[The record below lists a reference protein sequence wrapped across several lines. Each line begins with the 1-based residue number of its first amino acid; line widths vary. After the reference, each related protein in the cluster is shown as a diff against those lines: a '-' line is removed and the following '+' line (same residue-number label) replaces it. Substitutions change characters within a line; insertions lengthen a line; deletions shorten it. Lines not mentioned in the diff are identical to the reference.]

1 MIYWRISALFLF
13 LPLWAAAQQNELPA
27 KVTWGDELK
36 EPSGSYIH
44 KVVSAGTSGFYAIRR
59 KGNDANP
66 GGEVFFEYY
75 DIDGK
80 LKRTESYELKYSGK
94 KLDYEDFILLNGQL
108 YLLVSFNN
116 QAKSKNYLFYQKIN
130 NRLQSSGD
138 LVKIGE
144 VDAINRYREGAF
156 DVSISRDSSHMLV
169 YTQLPSKKD
178 EPERFSLQVFDNQ
191 FKELWNKSVA
201 LPYGDDNFAVEEYRI
216 DDNGNVYLLGVI
228 YQDRSRMRRQGKP
241 TYQYTII
248 AYSQQGQD
256 VQEVRVDLK
265 DKFITDLTFR
275 PQRDGNLVC
284 AGFFSEKNNYSIK
297 GTYYL
302 RMNALT
308 KEVLQ
313 STTKTFDLDFLT
325 EYMTQGASER
335 AREAEERGDKDRAP
349 ELYRYNLDELILR
362 SDGGAVLVAE
372 QYFVRE
378 RMYRY
383 WDGTIR
389 YDYYY
394 YYNDIIVVNVRPD
407 GEIEWT
413 TRIPKRQETMNDEGM
428 YSSYAM
434 ATVRDRFY
442 FIYNDN
448 MRNITSEGD
457 RGNRYNLNSRN
468 AVVAIT
474 EVRKDGAQTTFPLFA
489 NNDADIITRPKVCR
503 QTGSRRMLVYGERGR
518 NFRFARLE
526 FQ

>member
-1 MIYWRISALFLF
+1 MKFWPITALLLF
-13 LPLWAAAQQNELPA
+13 LPLWTYAQQFEMPA

-36 EPSGSYIH
+36 EPSGSSIY
-44 KVVSAGTSGFYAIRR
+44 KVVSAGANGFYALRR
-59 KGNDANP
+59 KGNDYNP
-66 GGEVFFEYY
+66 GGELFFEFY

-80 LKRTESYELKYSGK
+80 FKRSESYELKYSGK

-116 QAKSKNYLFYQKIN
+116 QAKQKNYLFYHKIN
-130 NRLQSSGD
+130 SRLQPSGD
-138 LVKIGE
+138 LVKVGE
-144 VDAINRYREGAF
+144 VDAINRVREGGF
-156 DVSISRDSSHMLV
+156 DVAISRDSSHMLI
-169 YTQLPSKKD
+169 YSQLPSKKD
-178 EPERFSLQVFDNQ
+178 QPERFSLQVFDNQ
-191 FKELWNKSVA
+191 FQPLWSKDVV
-201 LPYGDDNFAVEEYRI
+201 LPYGDGNFSVEEYRI
-216 DDNGNVYLLGVI
+216 DDTGNVYLLGVI
-228 YQDRSRMRRQGKP
+228 YQDRSRVRRQGKP

-248 AYSQQGQD
+248 AYSQQGQE
-256 VQEVRVDLK
+256 VQEVRIDLQ

-302 RMNALT
+302 RLNALT
-308 KEVLQ
+308 KEVLE

-325 EYMTQGASER
+325 EYMTEGASER

-378 RMYRY
+378 RFFRY
-383 WDGTIR
+383 WDGTMRI
-389 YDYYY
+389 DYFYFF
-394 YYNDIIVVNVRPD
+394 NDIIVVNVRPD

-413 TRIPKRQETMNDEGM
+413 TRIPKRQETMNDNGIF
-428 YSSYAM
+428 SSYAM

-448 MRNITSEGD
+448 IRNITSEGD

-474 EVRKDGAQTTFPLFA
+474 EVRKDGSQSTAPLFS
-489 NNDADIITRPKVCR
+489 NNDADIVTRPKVCR

-518 NFRFARLE
+518 SFRFAKLE
-526 FQ
+526 FN